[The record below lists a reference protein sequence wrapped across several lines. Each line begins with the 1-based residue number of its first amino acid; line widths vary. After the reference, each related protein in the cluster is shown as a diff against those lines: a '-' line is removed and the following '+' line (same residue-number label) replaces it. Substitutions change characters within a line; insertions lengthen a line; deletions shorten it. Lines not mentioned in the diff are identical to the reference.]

1 MRRDGTGM
9 LPPSP
14 FVDVARARGAACRS
28 YGGIELV
35 ETFTDP
41 SQEATETR
49 AAAGL
54 FDLSFRAGLQFT
66 GPDRATFLH
75 NLLSNDIAALRPGTG
90 CYAMLLTRE
99 SKIVADANVL
109 CTKDAIRLELDRR
122 VKDRAR
128 AHLERFLIADD
139 VEIEDRSEQ
148 EASLG
153 IHGPRALEI
162 LAAVLPDYDLPRAE
176 LEHAPAAIAGAPLL
190 VVRDDWTGD
199 PGFDVVVARG
209 DALRVWDAMLAAGA
223 ARGLRPAGMAA
234 ADVLRLEAGRPRI
247 GVDFDETCL
256 VLEAALERGIHF
268 SKGCYLGQEIVERAS
283 ARGHV
288 NKRLVGLRVEGDVV
302 PLPGARIAAEGSDAG
317 RITSAAH
324 SPLLG
329 STIALGYVKRAF
341 VAPGSRLSVELPSAT
356 APAVVAALPFYRR
369 S

>member
-1 MRRDGTGM
+1 MRD
-9 LPPSP
+9 
-14 FVDVARARGAACRS
+14 
-28 YGGIELV
+28 
-35 ETFTDP
+35 
-41 SQEATETR
+41 
-49 AAAGL
+49 L
-54 FDLSFRAGLQFT
+54 FDLSFRAGLQFS

-75 NLLSNDIAALRPGTG
+75 NLLSNDVAGLRPGTG
-90 CYAMLLTRE
+90 CYATLLTRE
-99 SKIVADANVL
+99 SKVVADANVL

-122 VKDRAR
+122 FRDRAK
-128 AHLERFLIADD
+128 AHLERFLVADD

-148 EASLG
+148 ETSLG
-153 IHGPRALEI
+153 IHGPRSPEI
-162 LAAVLPDYDLPRAE
+162 LQVVLPDGDLPQAE
-176 LEHAPAAIAGAPLL
+176 LEHRSAVIAGAPLL

-209 DALRVWDAMLAAGA
+209 DALHVWDAMLAAGA
-223 ARGLRPAGMAA
+223 TLGLRPAGMAA
-234 ADVLRLEAGRPRI
+234 ADVLRLEAGRPWI

-288 NKRLVGLRVEGDVV
+288 NKRLVGLRLEGDVV
-302 PLPGARIAAEGSDAG
+302 PQAGARIVAEGSDVG

-324 SPLLG
+324 SPHLA

-341 VAPGSRLSVELPSAT
+341 IAPGSRVSVELPGTSV
-356 APAVVAALPFYRR
+356 PAVVAALPFYRR